1 MPIGY
6 VLISAETS
14 HTESVLAE
22 LEKMDA
28 LEEAYMVYGTFDIV
42 AKIKTDTMD
51 KIKDTIIKV
60 RLLGKVRSTQTM
72 VVMGD
77 T

>member
-1 MPIGY
+1 MPMGY
-6 VLISAETS
+6 VLISAES
-14 HTESVLAE
+14 GHTESILAE

-28 LEEAYMVYGTFDIV
+28 VEEAYMVYGTFDIV
-42 AKIKTDTMD
+42 VKIRTDTMD
-51 KIKDTIIKV
+51 KIKDTIIQV

>member
-1 MPIGY
+1 
-6 VLISAETS
+6 T
-14 HTESVLAE
+14 VLAE

-51 KIKDTIIKV
+51 KIKDTIIQV

>member
-6 VLISAETS
+6 VLISAETG
-14 HTESVLAE
+14 HTEGVLAE

-28 LEEAYMVYGTFDIV
+28 VEEAYMVYGTFDIV
-42 AKIKTDTMD
+42 AKIRTDTMD
-51 KIKDTIIKV
+51 TIKDTIIQV